1 MKIKLLAY
9 NGVEHY
15 VEIPDDTEKLL
26 ITIVSGDMVMHS
38 PFHYDTGTPRLAN
51 FFDGILD
58 IGGIIYFLSIIAVF
72 LVLTE
77 QTIVKRRWS

>member
-15 VEIPDDTEKLL
+15 VEIPDNTEKLL
-26 ITIVSGDMVMHS
+26 ITIVSGDMIMHS

-51 FFDGILD
+51 FFDGYY
-58 IGGIIYFLSIIAVF
+58 IIPKKNFAKLEELEYSYDLSE
-72 LVLTE
+72 LSE
-77 QTIVKRRWS
+77 

>member
-26 ITIVSGDMVMHS
+26 ITIVSGDMIMHS
-38 PFHYDTGTPRLAN
+38 PFHYDTGTLRLAN
-51 FFDGILD
+51 FFDEYY
-58 IGGIIYFLSIIAVF
+58 IIPKKNFAKLEELEDSYDLSE
-72 LVLTE
+72 L
-77 QTIVKRRWS
+77 SD